1 MIPRRIAYVLNVFPK
16 LSETFIAGELAELR
30 RRGIEVRILSRRL
43 PAEELRHEI
52 VDRAGLL
59 EVTTYD
65 RGEFAR
71 VLEGF
76 RPDLLHAHFATAP
89 AATARELAADL
100 GVPFTFTAHGY
111 DVHRRP
117 PADFGARAGAAAA
130 VVTVSEANARAIAAL
145 GVPRT
150 HVRILPA
157 GIDTERFAP
166 RPRPAGAPHVVC
178 VARLNDVKNHGL
190 LLEACAILRRRG
202 VRFRCT
208 LVGDGPCRDDL
219 LSRRAALGLD
229 DVVDFAGAATQEAVL
244 GWWRQASIG
253 VLTSVSEGMPV
264 ALMEAAACG
273 VPVVATAVGGV
284 PELVA
289 DGVTG
294 LLAPSGD
301 AAGVAHALDRL
312 LGDRALAARMGAAAR
327 ERALARF
334 SIGAQVDG
342 LLELWEDVL
351 ADVRAPAVMAG

>member
-1 MIPRRIAYVLNVFPK
+1 VTPRRIAYVLNVFPK
-16 LSETFIAGELAELR
+16 LSETFIVGELAELR
-30 RRGIEVRILSRRL
+30 RRGIEVCILSRRL
-43 PAEELRHEI
+43 PTEELRHAV
-52 VDRAGLL
+52 VDRARLL
-59 EVTTYD
+59 DVTTYD

-71 VLEGF
+71 VLEAF
-76 RPDLLHAHFATAP
+76 RPDVIHAHFATAP
-89 AATARELAADL
+89 AATARELAAAL

-117 PADFGARAGAAAA
+117 PVDFAARAMAAGA
-130 VVTVSEANARAIAAL
+130 VVTVSEANARAIEAF
-145 GVPRT
+145 GVPRA

-157 GIDTERFAP
+157 GIDTARFAP
-166 RPRPAGAPHVVC
+166 GSPPAGTPHIVC

-202 VRFRCT
+202 TPYRCT
-208 LVGDGPCRDDL
+208 FVGDGPCRDALVDQ
-219 LSRRAALGLD
+219 RAALGLEG
-229 DVVDFAGAATQEAVL
+229 VVEFAGGATQESVL
-244 GWWRQASIG
+244 GWWRQASVG

-284 PELVA
+284 PELVE

-301 AAGVAHALDRL
+301 AAAVATALDRL
-312 LGDRALAARMGAAAR
+312 LRDRALAARMGAAAR
-327 ERALARF
+327 ERAAARF

-342 LLELWEDVL
+342 LLELWDDVL
-351 ADVRAPAVMAG
+351 DDVAAPAVMAG